1 MIKRIVL
8 TGGPCAGK
16 TTVLAKLE
24 QDLTEKGYKVFV
36 VPESATELIKS
47 GIRPTDENGIG
58 LYEFQKQLLIYQL
71 QKEMLYE
78 RVANIFPSNKIVIIY
93 DRGLLDN
100 KAYVADNEFTNILK
114 YVDKHLNIELNETN
128 IVDRYDMVLHLVTS
142 ALGYSNN
149 YTLENNKARTE
160 TKEEAIKVDRRTL
173 SCWGIHPNLQVINS
187 SDNFDE
193 KIDNVLNT
201 IHNFLGN
208 PVQIIQE
215 RKFLVGKLNIKEI
228 LNKLDYVKTRIEQ
241 YYIDTNSNDA
251 YERRLRKVTH
261 EGGVNYYYCVQ
272 SKDINGIKRIISEQ
286 KITEEQFN
294 KVLNNSKIISNI
306 DKIRLS
312 FVYNNQYFK
321 LDLLDNENILEVI
334 SSSSNEISFPS
345 GIQIIDEVTND
356 YSYQN
361 INIGRI
367 DNVETS
373 KQKVLNYVE

>member
-16 TTVLAKLE
+16 TTVLAKIE

-58 LYEFQKQLLIYQL
+58 VYEFQKQLLIYQL

-100 KAYVADNEFTNILK
+100 KAYVSDNEFTDILK
-114 YVDKHLNIELNETN
+114 YVSKYLNIELNETD

-142 ALGYSNN
+142 ALGCSNN

-160 TKEEAIKVDRRTL
+160 SAEEAIKVDRRTL

-187 SDNFDE
+187 FENFDE

-201 IHNFLGN
+201 IHNFLGG
-208 PVQIIQE
+208 PVQIRQE
-215 RKFLVGKLNIKEI
+215 GKFLISTLNIKE
-228 LNKLDYVKTRIEQ
+228 LLDKLDYVKTRIEQ
-241 YYIDTNSNDA
+241 YYIDTNSNDN

-261 EGGVNYYYCVQ
+261 GSGINYYYCVQ
-272 SKDINGIKRIISEQ
+272 SKDTNGIKKIISEQ

-294 KVLNNSKIISNI
+294 KVINNSRIISSL

-312 FVYNNQYFK
+312 FVYNSQYFK
-321 LDLLDNENILEVI
+321 LDLLNDTTILEVI
-334 SSSSNEISFPS
+334 SSSSNEISFPNAINVI
-345 GIQIIDEVTND
+345 GEVTDDNN
-356 YSYQN
+356 YQN

-367 DNVETS
+367 DNIEEA
-373 KQKVLNYVE
+373 KKKVLNYA